1 MKKYFILL
9 TCLSVISCTPV
20 QEEECCPDNVIDS
33 VATTSANPSDSDL
46 TVTRI
51 TQTLQKSEHIEED
64 IVHVVKDRATLKNE
78 NKKLATELKTT
89 KDSLQKVVYELKE
102 TILKLPKKRN
112 LLQRVL
118 GTGKDSIEVVVIDT
132 IK

>member
-9 TCLSVISCTPV
+9 ACLSVIACTPV

-33 VATTSANPSDSDL
+33 VATTSSNPSDSDL

-51 TQTLQKSEHIEED
+51 TQTLQESEHIEED
-64 IVHVVKDRATLKNE
+64 IVHVVKDRATLKSE

-112 LLQRVL
+112 FLQRVL

>member
-9 TCLSVISCTPV
+9 ACLSVIACTPV

-51 TQTLQKSEHIEED
+51 TQTLQESEHIEED
-64 IVHVVKDRATLKNE
+64 IVHVVKDRATLKSE

-112 LLQRVL
+112 FLQRVL
-118 GTGKDSIEVVVIDT
+118 GTGKDSVEVVVIDT